1 MPTPQNGQ
9 PLSSAVLPTIPGYLN
24 ETYTWAYVTPEAV
37 KRFERQW
44 LVNLILWGN
53 FARLRDIA
61 LDSFGHNP
69 SGQSLQIACV
79 YGNLTA
85 HFAARHQD
93 EGLLDVIDVIPNQ
106 ISNLRQKLGND
117 SRVGIHLAN
126 STALP
131 QVSASY
137 ERALLFFLLHEQP
150 FDIRLQTIR
159 EAFRVVK
166 PGGKITFIDYHRPR
180 RWHPL
185 YGVMKIILSKLE
197 PYALDLWNNEIED
210 WFPTEMAPAS
220 ITKRTLFGGLY
231 QIIEVI
237 R

>member
-1 MPTPQNGQ
+1 MPIPQNGQ
-9 PLSSAVLPTIPGYLN
+9 ALSSAVLPAIPGYLN

-85 HFAARHQD
+85 HFAARHQ
-93 EGLLDVIDVIPNQ
+93 E
-106 ISNLRQKLGND
+106 LGND